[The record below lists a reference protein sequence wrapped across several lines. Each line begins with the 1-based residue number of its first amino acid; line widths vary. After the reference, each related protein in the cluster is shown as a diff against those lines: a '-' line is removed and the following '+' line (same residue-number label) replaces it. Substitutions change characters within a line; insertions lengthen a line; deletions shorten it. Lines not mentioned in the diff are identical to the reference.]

1 MLRSVGMSDRK
12 FNKMMR
18 FECAFYG
25 IKALLIG
32 LPLAILFSFLIYEGM
47 TLGDKS
53 IDFVLPWASIGI
65 GVFSVLLIIFVTMM
79 YAVSKIR
86 KENIIDAL
94 RDDMD

>member
-1 MLRSVGMSDRK
+1 
-12 FNKMMR
+12 MMR

-25 IKALLIG
+25 MKALIVG
-32 LPLAILFSFLIYEGM
+32 LPLSFIFCWLIYKGM
-47 TLGDKS
+47 TLGEDS

-65 GVFSVLLIIFVTMM
+65 SVISVLLIIFVTMM
-79 YAVSKIR
+79 YAVRKIK